1 MTSIMMSIRRLNAL
15 KGIQFNSSASSKGRR
30 NNVFNSFH
38 IIPCSASSS
47 SSLTASFSSN
57 HGGNGAGRG
66 SFRPKKSQYS
76 KKSDLKRQQQPPS
89 KFAFNKNQNRFPD
102 PELRSH
108 AVSVLDGDYRDHDDH
123 DDGYKLDGT
132 VYDKFDT
139 SAFDPLKNPND
150 GNEDDKLDEEDKW
163 IHDKGSQAYKEQME
177 DEAKRARWIEN
188 AKPPVRVPVIDASG
202 RSYGKGGRK
211 VSTAR
216 VWIYPGE
223 GIVTVNRREFLNFFP
238 RDSDREMIL
247 GPFVATKTCGMFD
260 MTVQVEGGGVT

>member
-1 MTSIMMSIRRLNAL
+1 
-15 KGIQFNSSASSKGRR
+15 
-30 NNVFNSFH
+30 
-38 IIPCSASSS
+38 
-47 SSLTASFSSN
+47 
-57 HGGNGAGRG
+57 
-66 SFRPKKSQYS
+66 
-76 KKSDLKRQQQPPS
+76 
-89 KFAFNKNQNRFPD
+89 
-102 PELRSH
+102 
-108 AVSVLDGDYRDHDDH
+108 
-123 DDGYKLDGT
+123 

-260 MTVQVEGGGVT
+260 MTVQVEGGGVTGKAGAVRHGLARALEKYCPDLRPPMKRLGFMTRDNRQVERKKTGLKKARKAPQWVRR